1 MAWNEPGGNGNKD
14 PWGHRKDEQG
24 PPDLDEIFKKMQDK
38 LRNLFGGRRHSNSG
52 NNGEGI
58 SWGFIGFVVVIALI
72 IWSLFGFYIIQPAE
86 QGVETRFGAYTRTT
100 YQGLNWHFPYPI
112 EQVQKVNVDQIRAI
126 THKALM
132 LTKDENII
140 EMELVVQYQV
150 RDAKN
155 YLFNVREPDETLRQA
170 TESSLREVVGNSG
183 MDNVLTTGRDEVAQN
198 TKLLIQEMLDR
209 YQAGLSVNNVN
220 MQDAQPPTAVQEAFA
235 DVIKAR
241 EDEESYKNEAK
252 TYANKIKRQAEGTKA
267 RLEQEAAAY
276 KVKVTEQATG
286 ETKRFLSILEQFKK
300 APNIVRMRLYLET
313 METVLSST
321 TKILVDLDDKGNN
334 LTLLPLD
341 KLLGATKSETAT
353 TPTLPTDNATSMTPV
368 FTPPPAGNTQVDDP
382 RSRGNR

>member
-38 LRNLFGGRRHSNSG
+38 LRNLFGGRRHSNGG

-86 QGVETRFGAYTRTT
+86 QGVETRFGAYARTT
-100 YQGLNWHFPYPI
+100 SQGLNWHFPYPI

-170 TESSLREVVGNSG
+170 TESSLREVVGNSA

-341 KLLGATKSETAT
+341 KLLGATKAETVTA
-353 TPTLPTDNATSMTPV
+353 PTLPTDNSTSTTPIL
-368 FTPPPAGNTQVDDP
+368 TPPATGNTQVDDP